1 MPSEREL
8 VLGQPDLAARLCAP
22 PLDFKQP
29 EQWNGYIP
37 PYMVPGHDKHV
48 RNDSPRRVHLVA
60 IVREALG
67 RRYGADFARQWLAE
81 INADRWTGT
90 WMPSAEDAMKRAA
103 DVLDRSAPKYPN
115 DWTPHSAAE
124 RG

>member
-8 VLGQPDLAARLCAP
+8 VLANEDLAARLTKR

-37 PYMVPGHDKHV
+37 PYMVPAGDKHV

-60 IVREALG
+60 IVREAIA
-67 RRYGADFARQWLAE
+67 RKYGPEFARDWLKE
-81 INADRWTGT
+81 INEDRWTGT
-90 WMPSAEDAMKRAA
+90 WMPSPDEAMKRAA
-103 DVLDRSAPKYPN
+103 SVLERLEPTYPT
-115 DWTPHSAAE
+115 D
-124 RG
+124 